1 MSDSDGIQI
10 SDRASWEHTGKELWA
25 ILGKRVIALPSKML
39 GFKPFC
45 LYLATWLLI
54 HGYISDWIWFA
65 VTVMTLFG
73 IVGLKVIRGIS
84 NREQGISN
92 REQGASNKYKSRGG
106 ASEWVL
112 EGGYDRGGGGFGAG
126 GGSGGSA
133 VFPGEGPEDV

>member
-10 SDRASWEHTGKELWA
+10 SDKASWEHTGKELWG
-25 ILGKRVIALPSKML
+25 ILGKRIIALPSKML

-65 VTVMTLFG
+65 VAVMTLFG
-73 IVGLKVIRGIS
+73 IVGLRVIRGMR
-84 NREQGISN
+84 N
-92 REQGASNKYKSRGG
+92 GG
-106 ASEWVL
+106 RNEEFL
-112 EGGYDRGGGGFGAG
+112 EGSCHRGGGGFGAVA
-126 GGSGGSA
+126 GSGGSG